1 MSYFFTHY
9 IINNTSFTN
18 WHIYNFMNDI
28 NDINNDIT
36 NDIIEQLCYKP
47 DGLLVKND
55 DWLLVENL
63 VRHVSRSFFDR
74 LETKTKRG
82 YSLLE
87 IAVFNR
93 PDKNILICPE
103 TKENEIA
110 TKKRYK

>member
-9 IINNTSFTN
+9 IISNTSFTN

-28 NDINNDIT
+28 NDINNDII

-63 VRHVSRSFFDR
+63 VRHVSRSFWIDLRQR
-74 LETKTKRG
+74 LKGDTHCLR
-82 YSLLE
+82 LQ
-87 IAVFNR
+87 F
-93 PDKNILICPE
+93 LIDQI
-103 TKENEIA
+103 KIF
-110 TKKRYK
+110 